1 MRYIAALLD
10 FLGRAVPT
18 FELELGL
25 ALSSILLLMVG
36 VGIGSRQHKK
46 LVVQLNRELD
56 LKRQLSLQIDDAPLP
71 MLMVDAGGPITAA
84 NTQLCELFG
93 YTSAQLVGQPLEK
106 LIPQRFHSQH
116 GALMRGYF
124 AQPHARPMAR
134 GRDLFG
140 LHKDGHEISIEIG
153 LSAVPSGRGISV
165 IASITDV
172 REKKRSEQHLAR
184 TNALLSSIIRSAPFS
199 IIAVDRDG
207 IITAISP
214 AGERLVGYSAA
225 ELVGRC
231 TPVLLHD
238 SAEMASR
245 AQELTTELGET
256 IEPGFEVFVA
266 KAKRGVVEEREWH
279 YIRKDGSRVP
289 VSLTVT
295 ALRDQA
301 NEIQGFLGV
310 AYDISERK
318 RNDDYMRY
326 LAHHDAL
333 TGLPNRSL
341 LNDRL
346 NMALER
352 SQRFGKSVGLML
364 IDLDKFKQINDSL
377 GHHVGDLLLTAVA
390 ERIDK
395 CRRATDTVARLGG
408 DEFVIVLPDIQNTA
422 DVELVAKKIIDEI
435 KQPLQIGAQ
444 TLHPSLSIGI
454 SLYPQHAQD
463 TKTLMETADIAMY
476 AAKAAGRGTV
486 QLYDDSVAE
495 RKNDPGAKPR

>member
-1 MRYIAALLD
+1 M
-10 FLGRAVPT
+10 PT
-18 FELELGL
+18 FELESGL
-25 ALSSILLLMVG
+25 ALFSILLLMVG
-36 VGIGSRQHKK
+36 IGIGSRQHKK
-46 LVVQLNRELD
+46 LVRQLNRELD

-71 MLMVDAGGPITAA
+71 MLIADAGGTITAA
-84 NTQLCELFG
+84 NGQLCELFG
-93 YTSAQLVGQPLEK
+93 YRSEQLIGQSIER

-116 GALMRGYF
+116 GALMRSYF
-124 AQPHARPMAR
+124 AQPHARPMGR

-153 LSAVPSGRGISV
+153 LSAVPSSRGISV

-172 REKKRSEQHLAR
+172 REKKRSEQQLAR

-199 IIAVDRDG
+199 IIASDRDG

-231 TPVLLHD
+231 TPAILHD
-238 SAEMASR
+238 SAEVANR
-245 AQELTTELGET
+245 ALELTAELGET
-256 IEPGFEVFVA
+256 VEPGFEVFVA
-266 KAKRGVVEEREWH
+266 KAQRGVVEEREWH

-295 ALRDQA
+295 ALRDQTDQ
-301 NEIQGFLGV
+301 IQGFLGV

-333 TGLPNRSL
+333 TGLPNRAL
-341 LNDRL
+341 LNDRMA
-346 NMALER
+346 MALER

-364 IDLDKFKQINDSL
+364 IDLDKFKQVNDSL
-377 GHHVGDLLLTAVA
+377 GHHAGDLLLTAVA

-408 DEFVIVLPDIQNTA
+408 DEFVVVLPDIQTAA
-422 DVELVAKKIIDEI
+422 DVEPIAKKIIDAV
-435 KQPLQIGAQ
+435 KQPLSIGDR
-444 TLHPSLSIGI
+444 TLEQSLSIGI
-454 SLYPQHAQD
+454 SLYPQHGD
-463 TKTLMETADIAMY
+463 DIKTLMEAADSAMY

-486 QLYDDSVAE
+486 QLYDDSVADQ
-495 RKNDPGAKPR
+495 KNDLGAKPR